1 MKIRGIALAFMLGL
15 GTASVAQE
23 FVTADLVVFYTFD
36 KATIKGET
44 LTDTFGKSDGKIF
57 GNVKSTA
64 GVIGEAGDFDGNQSY
79 VQIPDLGDWEQ
90 ASIECWVQERAF
102 SGIQGIVSTW
112 QWAAGKV
119 HFKFESNQIQAHKND
134 GVKIVFAAEEKKWF
148 HVIYTADT
156 KANELKLYVNGEL
169 KAEGIA
175 GATPQNMRER
185 RIGSEHDGRFLNGM
199 VDEVRIYKR
208 ILTPK
213 EVAQNHA
220 ATSNTLAVS
229 PSGKLA
235 ASWASLKI
243 R

>member
-1 MKIRGIALAFMLGL
+1 MTKRVLTLVGVWGVGI
-15 GTASVAQE
+15 VAAAQQ
-23 FVTADLVVFYTFD
+23 FVTADLAVFYTFD
-36 KATIKGET
+36 KAHVKGD
-44 LTDTFGKSDGKIF
+44 LLADVVGKKDGKIF
-57 GNVKSTA
+57 GNVKIVP

-90 ASIECWVQERAF
+90 ASVECWVQERAF

-119 HFKFESNQIQAHKND
+119 HFKFESTQIQVHKND
-134 GVKIVFAAEEKKWF
+134 GVKIVFPAEQGKWY

-175 GATPQNMRER
+175 GATPQVMRER
-185 RIGSEHDGRFLNGM
+185 RIGSEHDGRYLNGL

-208 ILTPK
+208 VLTPK
-213 EVAQNHA
+213 EVAQ
-220 ATSNTLAVS
+220 TMPLS
-229 PSGKLA
+229 PTCWL
-235 ASWASLKI
+235 
-243 R
+243 

>member
-1 MKIRGIALAFMLGL
+1 MRYGRFIWLIALGL
-15 GTASVAQE
+15 ASIAAAQE
-23 FVTADLVVFYTFD
+23 YVTKDLIAFYTFD
-36 KATIKGET
+36 KGTVKGDV
-44 LTDTFGKSDGKIF
+44 LSDVVGKNDGKIF
-57 GNVKSTA
+57 GNIKLTA

-90 ASIECWVQERAF
+90 ASIECWVQERTF
-102 SGIQGIVSTW
+102 GGIQGIVSTW
-112 QWAAGKV
+112 QWAPGKV
-119 HFKFESNQIQAHKND
+119 HFKFESNQIQVHKND

-208 ILTPK
+208 VLTAK
-213 EVAQNHA
+213 EVAQNYA
-220 ATSNTLAVS
+220 VKSNALAVN

-235 ASWASLKI
+235 TSWGSMKS